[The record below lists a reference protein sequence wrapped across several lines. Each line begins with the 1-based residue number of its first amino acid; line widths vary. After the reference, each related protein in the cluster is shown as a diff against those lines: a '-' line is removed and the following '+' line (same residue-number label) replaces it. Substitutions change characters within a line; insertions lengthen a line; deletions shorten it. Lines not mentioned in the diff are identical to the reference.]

1 MSETSSPGIAPSS
14 LQSVPRGVWIGGGL
28 LALVA
33 AALAGALIVKS
44 AEPGP
49 SASKLPSA
57 LPMMSETVAATPPSA
72 LQPPVGQPVPL
83 VTPPPAT
90 DVAQAA
96 PTAPAPATVTP
107 APTPAPAPAPVTA
120 TPAPA
125 AAPSPSPS
133 TAAPL
138 PTSRVAVCATCG
150 VVESVT
156 AVKKKGQGTGIG
168 AVAGGVVGGVVG
180 HQLGGGSGKGA
191 LTVLGAVGG
200 GFAGHEIE
208 KRARSTTVYDVRV
221 RMEDGSMR
229 TFQRAQPMAVGTHVT
244 VQGSTLK
251 VRATSKGTA
260 PRPVPRSTPSG
271 GSAA

>member
-1 MSETSSPGIAPSS
+1 MSESSSPVVAPPS
-14 LQSVPRGVWIGGGL
+14 LKSVPRGVWVGGGL
-28 LALVA
+28 LALAA

-49 SASKLPSA
+49 SAGAVPSA
-57 LPMMSETVAATPPSA
+57 LPAMAATAAATPPSTSE
-72 LQPPVGQPVPL
+72 PRVGQPVPL
-83 VTPPPAT
+83 LT
-90 DVAQAA
+90 
-96 PTAPAPATVTP
+96 PAPATEVATRAASPAPSPAPATTTP
-107 APTPAPAPAPVTA
+107 APEA
-120 TPAPA
+120 T
-125 AAPSPSPS
+125 SPGPS

-138 PTSRVAVCATCG
+138 PPTRVAVCATCG

-156 AVKKKGQGTGIG
+156 AVKKKGPGTGLG

-180 HQLGGGSGKGA
+180 HQLGGGSGKTA

-208 KRARSTTVYDVRV
+208 KRARSTTVYDVQV
-221 RMEDGSMR
+221 RMEDGRMR
-229 TFQRAQPMAVGTHVT
+229 TFQRAQSMAVGTRVS

-251 VRATSKGTA
+251 VRATGNGAT
-260 PRPVPRSTPSG
+260 PRPVPSTRSG

>member
-1 MSETSSPGIAPSS
+1 MSESSSPGVAPPS

-33 AALAGALIVKS
+33 AALAGALIMKS
-44 AEPGP
+44 AAPGP
-49 SASKLPSA
+49 SASAVPSA
-57 LPMMSETVAATPPSA
+57 LPVMSQSVAAAPPSA
-72 LQPPVGQPVPL
+72 SQPRVGQPVPL
-83 VTPPPAT
+83 VTP
-90 DVAQAA
+90 
-96 PTAPAPATVTP
+96 APATAVAQDGP
-107 APTPAPAPAPVTA
+107 PAPAPAPVTA

-125 AAPSPSPS
+125 VAPSPGPS

-138 PTSRVAVCATCG
+138 PTTRVAICATCG

-180 HQLGGGSGKGA
+180 HQLGGGSGKSA

-221 RMEDGSMR
+221 RMEDGSTR
-229 TFQRAQPMAVGTHVT
+229 TFQRAQSMAVGTRVT

-251 VRATSKGTA
+251 VRAASKGATT
-260 PRPVPRSTPSG
+260 PRPVPRTTPSA

>member
-1 MSETSSPGIAPSS
+1 MSESSSPGVAPPS
-14 LQSVPRGVWIGGGL
+14 LQSVPRGLWIGGGL
-28 LALVA
+28 LGLVA
-33 AALAGALIVKS
+33 AALAGALIMKS
-44 AEPGP
+44 AAPGP
-49 SASKLPSA
+49 SSSAVPSA
-57 LPMMSETVAATPPSA
+57 LPVMSESVAAAPPSA
-72 LQPPVGQPVPL
+72 SQPRVGQPVPL
-83 VTPPPAT
+83 VTP
-90 DVAQAA
+90 
-96 PTAPAPATVTP
+96 APATAVAQDGP
-107 APTPAPAPAPVTA
+107 PAPAPAPATA

-125 AAPSPSPS
+125 VAPSPGPS

-138 PTSRVAVCATCG
+138 PTTRVAVCATCG

-156 AVKKKGQGTGIG
+156 AVKKKGQGTGLG
-168 AVAGGVVGGVVG
+168 AVAGGVLGGVVG

-221 RMEDGSMR
+221 RMEDGSTR
-229 TFQRAQPMAVGTHVT
+229 TFQRAQSMAVGTRVT

-251 VRATSKGTA
+251 VRAAGKGAAT
-260 PRPVPRSTPSG
+260 PRPVPRAAPSG